1 VLTQDQNGS
10 ENLTAAT
17 TFGSHFFRFLYQLN
31 RNNYSRLLPL
41 CQALSGTG

>member
-1 VLTQDQNGS
+1 MFTQDQNGG

-31 RNNYSRLLPL
+31 RTHYTGFGAKVKPRL
-41 CQALSGTG
+41 SS